1 MTMRIATDSTCDLP
15 QEIILAYG
23 ISVIPFYINAG
34 SQSYRDGIDLSRE
47 EFYER
52 LPSFQPA
59 PTTAIPGPDVFQETY
74 QRLAAEGATEIL
86 SIHMAEK
93 LSGMVNVAREAAKE
107 TRAVPV
113 TVFDSRQLS
122 LGMGFEVLRAAQMA
136 EDGRS
141 MKEILAVLEEQ
152 IARTH
157 VFAALDTLEFLR
169 RSGRMSF
176 AMSALGTL
184 LKIKP
189 FLKMYDGTPSA
200 ERVRTRSGAM
210 KRLVELLLEFGPY
223 EKAAIL
229 HSAAA
234 ERARELLEEIR
245 NLLPAGEVWMEEINP
260 VIGTHIGP
268 GVIGFACISLA
279 R

>member
-1 MTMRIATDSTCDLP
+1 MPIRIVTDSTCDLP
-15 QEIILAYG
+15 QAIIQQYG

-34 SQSYRDGIDLSRE
+34 SHSYRDGIDLSRS
-47 EFYER
+47 EFYKR
-52 LPSFQPA
+52 LAFLQPA
-59 PTTAIPGPDVFQETY
+59 PTTAVPGPDVFHQAY
-74 QRLAAEGATEIL
+74 RRLAAEGATEIL
-86 SIHMAEK
+86 SIHMSQK
-93 LSGMVNVAREAAKE
+93 LSGMVDVAREAARE
-107 TRAVPV
+107 TAAVSV

-136 EDGRS
+136 AEGRS
-141 MKEILAVLEEQ
+141 MTEILAALEVQ

-157 VFAALDTLEFLR
+157 VFAALDTLEFLH

-210 KRLVELLLEFGPY
+210 KRLIELLLEFAPY

-234 ERARELLEEIR
+234 ERAQELLDEVR
-245 NLLPAGEVWMEEINP
+245 NLVPAGEIWLEEINP
-260 VIGTHIGP
+260 VIGAHIGP
-268 GVIGFACISLA
+268 GVIGFACISKA
-279 R
+279 

>member
-1 MTMRIATDSTCDLP
+1 MTIRIVTDSTCDLP
-15 QEIILAYG
+15 QKAVREYG
-23 ISVIPFYINAG
+23 IGVVPLYIQAG
-34 SQSYRDGIDLSRE
+34 GRSYLDGVDLSRA

-59 PTTAIPGPDVFQETY
+59 ATTAVPSPELFRREY
-74 QRLAAEGATEIL
+74 ERLAAEGATEIL
-86 SIHMAEK
+86 SIHISEK

-107 TRAVPV
+107 TTALPV

-122 LGMGFEVLRAAQMA
+122 LGMGFEVLRAAELAAQGRTMA
-136 EDGRS
+136 
-141 MKEILAVLEEQ
+141 EILAELEKQ

-169 RSGRMSF
+169 RSGRMNF
-176 AMSALGTL
+176 ALATIGTIL
-184 LKIKP
+184 QVKP
-189 FLKMYDGTPSA
+189 FLKMYDGEPTA

-210 KRLVELLLEFGPY
+210 KRLIELLLEHGPF

-229 HSAAA
+229 QSAAS
-234 ERARELLEEIR
+234 ERAKELLDEVR
-245 NLLPAGEVWMEEINP
+245 NLLPSGEIWMEEINP

-268 GVIGFACISLA
+268 GVIGFACISKA
-279 R
+279 